1 MAGYGYCVYLG
12 IFVNEE
18 ISEAAF
24 PPRGLSM
31 NRGLYADVGMSLED
45 LCAKLGGACSE
56 AGEWVRRNTDLVRNE
71 EESLLKELRHAGRQY
86 RILGRAAG
94 RKMCAGVFG
103 PSQAGKSYLISALA
117 RDSQGFLMARFGAEK
132 HDFIQEINPEGG
144 KESTGLVTRFTLS
157 EPAKLT
163 EGFPVQVRLLSET
176 DLVKIVANTFYADC
190 EHKEE
195 DQSDVQK
202 TLELLKTRRRK
213 DASHIDL
220 DAMEDLRE
228 YLNRDFR
235 SKARVAMLDKQYWPE
250 ALALGPCLGLE
261 DRLLLYALI
270 WDEVPEFTRLLGI
283 LFQALEQLGHPDL
296 AYCPMSALTPR
307 ESSIIDVATLEGL
320 ENGTADG
327 ETLEMISADG
337 KKATLP
343 RAVVTA
349 LTAELTIVM
358 DQQPAPY
365 FQTTDLLDFPGYRS
379 RYKIDNIRHEL
390 AKPGM
395 LKEMFLRGK
404 VAYLFQRYCNEHELT
419 SMLLCIGPSNQEVQ
433 DLPGVIN
440 DWVCS
445 THGDRP
451 ELRDNHPV
459 SLFLV
464 LTKFD
469 MEFEQKKGAP
479 SVESRWDNR
488 LHASLLDFFGKQ
500 HDWPREWDSK
510 GAFRNL
516 FLLRNPNFRFDAILD
531 YDAEG
536 HEKGVRSEMQGYVQS
551 LEQAFMNSQLV
562 ASHFA
567 NPRVSWDAAMRLNDG
582 GISYIRES
590 LSPLCNPELKDS
602 QLSQAITEI
611 SAKLHNRL
619 KIFYRSDDREELL
632 KQKLGQVKV
641 LFARL
646 GALQKNYQRM
656 GKLLRSFTLRDAD
669 IFDMYP
675 EALRNFLE
683 DHEDKAKESE
693 TGPETPA
700 EVDITEVD
708 LESWNPFSDSP
719 DHAQQAAEVE
729 PERMDE
735 AAFFAKQIEQNWIS
749 HLRDLAS
756 DPAMQKYFQL
766 SAQEFSDLVGEL
778 GTGCARLELR
788 KAMLDAFHKASAYVN
803 TQKESILWQQ
813 SSMAAHIINHYVSY
827 LGFDPESSEQ
837 ERTIKAG
844 ANTVV
849 VFTPPKSVTGMVEL
863 GTERS
868 NYLAGYLRDWLHAL
882 YALVVGNVN
891 FDGQTEINMEENL
904 ALGTLLQH
912 FSATPR

>member
-1 MAGYGYCVYLG
+1 MD
-12 IFVNEE
+12 E
-18 ISEAAF
+18 
-24 PPRGLSM
+24 
-31 NRGLYADVGMSLED
+31 MSLED
-45 LCAKLGGACSE
+45 LCAKLGTACSE
-56 AGEWVRRNTDLVRNE
+56 AGQWVRRNTDLVRNE
-71 EESLLKELRHAGRQY
+71 EESLLKDLRHAGRQY

-117 RDSQGFLMARFGAEK
+117 RDSQGSLLARFGAER

-157 EPAKLT
+157 EPAKQT
-163 EGFPVQVRLLSET
+163 EGFPVQIRLLSET

-202 TLELLKTRRRK
+202 TLELLKSRRRK
-213 DASHIDL
+213 DPSHIDL
-220 DAMEDLRE
+220 DALEDLRE

-250 ALALGPCLGLE
+250 ALALGPYLGLE

-270 WDEVPEFTRLLGI
+270 WDEVPEFTRLLGT
-283 LFQALEQLGHPDL
+283 LFQALEQLGHPDA

-307 ESSIIDVATLEGL
+307 DVSIIDVATLAGL
-320 ENGTADG
+320 EQGDDTK
-327 ETLEMISADG
+327 ETLDVITAEG
-337 KKATLP
+337 KQATLS

-451 ELRDNHPV
+451 QLRDNHPV

-500 HDWPREWDSK
+500 HDWPREWDSQ
-510 GAFRNL
+510 GAFRNV

-536 HEKGVRSEMQGYVQS
+536 HEKGVRPEMQSYVQA

-562 ASHFA
+562 ANHFA
-567 NPRVSWDAAMRLNDG
+567 NPRISWDAAMRLNDG
-582 GISYIRES
+582 GITHIRES
-590 LSPLCNPELKDS
+590 LSPLCNPKLKDA
-602 QLSQAITEI
+602 QLSQAIAEI

-632 KQKLGQVKV
+632 RQKLGQVKV

-646 GALQKNYQRM
+646 GALEKNYQRM
-656 GKLLRSFTLRDAD
+656 GKLLRSFTLAD
-669 IFDMYP
+669 TEIFDMYP
-675 EALRNFLE
+675 EALRRFLE
-683 DHEDKAKESE
+683 EHEEKSKEAEQSAQA
-693 TGPETPA
+693 PA
-700 EVDITEVD
+700 AVDLTEVD
-708 LESWNPFSDSP
+708 LEDWNPFSESNEQSP
-719 DHAQQAAEVE
+719 QAQADE
-729 PERMDE
+729 PERKDE
-735 AAFFAKQIEQNWIS
+735 AAFFAKQIEQNWIAR
-749 HLRDLAS
+749 LRDLAS

-778 GTGCARLELR
+778 ATGCARLDL
-788 KAMLDAFHKASAYVN
+788 KKTMLDAFHKASAYVN

-813 SSMAAHIINHYVSY
+813 SSMAAHIINRYVSY
-827 LGFDPESSEQ
+827 LGFDPQASEE

-849 VFTPPKSVTGMVEL
+849 VFTPPKSVQGSVEL
-863 GTERS
+863 GPTRS

-891 FDGQTEINMEENL
+891 FDGETEINMEENL

-912 FSATPR
+912 FSAKADQ